1 MAGDQSMRIAEL
13 LESRVAIIAE
23 SLGLPI
29 AWPNIAF
36 TPPDDAPYGRVYV
49 LPAQTV
55 GQDLEGQ
62 LRTYQGILQLNI
74 IAPAGSGV
82 TLARGLTKSVADA
95 FPEGLPLVDGDLTVY
110 INGPPQVR
118 QPIQDR
124 PTSSPNGTTGSITYT
139 TPVSMQ
145 YRADYCPARWRV
157 FY

>member
-49 LPAQTV
+49 LLAQTV

-82 TLARGLTKSVADA
+82 TLARGLAKSVADA

-124 PTSSPNGTTGSITYT
+124 PASSPNGTTGSITYT

-145 YRADYCPARWRV
+145 YRADY
-157 FY
+157 

>member
-1 MAGDQSMRIAEL
+1 MRIAEL

-82 TLARGLTKSVADA
+82 TLVRGLAKSVADA

-145 YRADYCPARWRV
+145 YRADY
-157 FY
+157 

>member
-1 MAGDQSMRIAEL
+1 MRCAVADDQSMRIANL
-13 LESRVAIIAE
+13 LEGRVAVICS
-23 SLGLPI
+23 SLGLPL

-74 IAPAGSGV
+74 TVPAGGGI
-82 TLARGLTKSVADA
+82 TLARGLAKSVADA

-118 QPIQDR
+118 TPIQDR
-124 PTSSPNGTTGSITYT
+124 PTSAPNGSSGSITYT

-145 YRADYCPARWRV
+145 YRADY
-157 FY
+157 

>member
-23 SLGLPI
+23 SLGLTI

-62 LRTYQGILQLNI
+62 LCTYQGILQLNI

-124 PTSSPNGTTGSITYT
+124 PTSSPNGSTGSITYT

-145 YRADYCPARWRV
+145 YRADY
-157 FY
+157 

>member
-1 MAGDQSMRIAEL
+1 
-13 LESRVAIIAE
+13 
-23 SLGLPI
+23 
-29 AWPNIAF
+29 
-36 TPPDDAPYGRVYV
+36 
-49 LPAQTV
+49 V

-82 TLARGLTKSVADA
+82 TLARGLAKSVADA

-110 INGPPQVR
+110 INGPPQV

-124 PTSSPNGTTGSITYT
+124 PPQHPTGSGSITYT

-145 YRADYCPARWRV
+145 YRADY
-157 FY
+157 

>member
-82 TLARGLTKSVADA
+82 TLARGLTKSIADA
-95 FPEGLPLVDGDLTVY
+95 FPEGLPLVDGNLTVY

-124 PTSSPNGTTGSITYT
+124 PTSAPNGSSGSITYT
-139 TPVSMQ
+139 IPVSMQ
-145 YRADYCPARWRV
+145 YRADY
-157 FY
+157 

>member
-1 MAGDQSMRIAEL
+1 M
-13 LESRVAIIAE
+13 
-23 SLGLPI
+23 

-36 TPPDDAPYGRVYV
+36 TPPDNAPYGRVYV

-82 TLARGLTKSVADA
+82 TLARGLAKSVADA

-118 QPIQDR
+118 SQYRIA
-124 PTSSPNGTTGSITYT
+124 TSAPNGSSGSITYT

-145 YRADYCPARWRV
+145 YRADY
-157 FY
+157 

>member
-1 MAGDQSMRIAEL
+1 MACDQSMRIAGL
-13 LESRVAIIAE
+13 LESRVAVICS
-23 SLGLPI
+23 SLGLPV

-36 TPPDDAPYGRVYV
+36 TPPDNVPYGRVYI

-62 LRTYQGILQLNI
+62 LRTYQGFLQFNI

-82 TLARGLTKSVADA
+82 TQARGMATSVADA

-110 INGPPQVR
+110 INGPPQLR
-118 QPIQDR
+118 PPIQDR
-124 PTSSPNGTTGSITYT
+124 PTSAPNGSSGSITYT

-145 YRADYCPARWRV
+145 YRADY
-157 FY
+157 

>member
-82 TLARGLTKSVADA
+82 TLARGLTKSVAGA

-145 YRADYCPARWRV
+145 YRADY
-157 FY
+157 

>member
-124 PTSSPNGTTGSITYT
+124 STSSPNGTTGSITYT

-145 YRADYCPARWRV
+145 YRADY
-157 FY
+157 

>member
-1 MAGDQSMRIAEL
+1 MVGDQSMRIAGL
-13 LESRVAIIAE
+13 LEGRVAVICS
-23 SLGLPI
+23 SLGLPV

-36 TPPDDAPYGRVYV
+36 TPPDNMPYGRVYV

-74 IAPAGSGV
+74 IAPAGGGV
-82 TLARGLTKSVADA
+82 TLARGLAKSVADA
-95 FPEGLPLVDGDLTVY
+95 FPEGIPLVDGDLTVY

-124 PTSSPNGTTGSITYT
+124 PTSASNGSTGSITYT

-145 YRADYCPARWRV
+145 YRADY
-157 FY
+157 

>member
-1 MAGDQSMRIAEL
+1 MVSDQSMRIAGL
-13 LESRVAIIAE
+13 LESRVAVICS
-23 SLGLPI
+23 SLELPV
-29 AWPNIAF
+29 AWPNLAF
-36 TPPDDAPYGRVYV
+36 DPPDAPYLRVYV

-55 GQDLEGQ
+55 GQDLAGQ

-82 TLARGLTKSVADA
+82 TLARGLAQSIADA

-118 QPIQDR
+118 TTIQDR
-124 PTSSPNGTTGSITYT
+124 PTSAPNGSSGSITYT

-145 YRADYCPARWRV
+145 YRADY
-157 FY
+157 

>member
-1 MAGDQSMRIAEL
+1 MTGDQSMRIAEL

-95 FPEGLPLVDGDLTVY
+95 FPEGLPLVYGDLTVY

-145 YRADYCPARWRV
+145 YRADY
-157 FY
+157 

>member
-13 LESRVAIIAE
+13 LESRVAIIAG

-36 TPPDDAPYGRVYV
+36 TPPDDVPYGRVYV

-82 TLARGLTKSVADA
+82 TLVRGLTKSVADA

-145 YRADYCPARWRV
+145 YRADY
-157 FY
+157 

>member
-1 MAGDQSMRIAEL
+1 MRIAEL

-95 FPEGLPLVDGDLTVY
+95 FPEGLPLVDGNLTVY

-118 QPIQDR
+118 QPIQYR
-124 PTSSPNGTTGSITYT
+124 PTSAPNGSSGSITYT
-139 TPVSMQ
+139 IPVSMQ
-145 YRADYCPARWRV
+145 YRADY
-157 FY
+157 

>member
-29 AWPNIAF
+29 SWPNIAF

-95 FPEGLPLVDGDLTVY
+95 FPEGLPLVDGNLTVY

-124 PTSSPNGTTGSITYT
+124 PTSAPNGSSGSITYT
-139 TPVSMQ
+139 IPVSMQ
-145 YRADYCPARWRV
+145 YRADY
-157 FY
+157 

>member
-1 MAGDQSMRIAEL
+1 MRIADL

-82 TLARGLTKSVADA
+82 TLARGLAKSVADA

-110 INGPPQVR
+110 INGSPQVR

-145 YRADYCPARWRV
+145 YRADY
-157 FY
+157 

>member
-13 LESRVAIIAE
+13 LEGRIAVICS
-23 SLGLPI
+23 SLGLPV

-36 TPPDDAPYGRVYV
+36 IPTDNAAYGRIYI

-55 GQDLEGQ
+55 GQDLESQ

-82 TLARGLTKSVADA
+82 ALARGLAKSVADA
-95 FPEGLPLVDGDLTVY
+95 FPEGLPLMDGDLTVY

-118 QPIQDR
+118 QTIQDR
-124 PTSSPNGTTGSITYT
+124 PTSAPNGSSGTITYT

-145 YRADYCPARWRV
+145 YRADY
-157 FY
+157 

>member
-55 GQDLEGQ
+55 RQDLEGQ

-95 FPEGLPLVDGDLTVY
+95 FPEGLPLVDGNLTVY

-124 PTSSPNGTTGSITYT
+124 PTSAPNGSSGSITYT
-139 TPVSMQ
+139 IPVSMQ
-145 YRADYCPARWRV
+145 YRADY
-157 FY
+157 

>member
-23 SLGLPI
+23 SIGLPI

-145 YRADYCPARWRV
+145 YRADY
-157 FY
+157 

>member
-29 AWPNIAF
+29 AWPNITF
-36 TPPDDAPYGRVYV
+36 TPPDDAPYGRVYI

-145 YRADYCPARWRV
+145 YRADY
-157 FY
+157 

>member
-36 TPPDDAPYGRVYV
+36 SPPDDAPYGRVYV

-145 YRADYCPARWRV
+145 YRADY
-157 FY
+157 

>member
-1 MAGDQSMRIAEL
+1 MASDQSMRIAGL
-13 LESRVAIIAE
+13 LESRVAVICS
-23 SLGLPI
+23 SLGLPV

-36 TPPDDAPYGRVYV
+36 TPPDNAPYGRVYV

-82 TLARGLTKSVADA
+82 TLARGLATSVTDA

-110 INGPPQVR
+110 INSPPQVR

-124 PTSSPNGTTGSITYT
+124 PTSAPNDSSGSITYT

-145 YRADYCPARWRV
+145 YRADY
-157 FY
+157 